1 MASTR
6 LNNTTKE
13 EKTFF
18 GSNPVLRNAKN
29 QSTRI
34 QTQNPP
40 PIKELL

>member
-13 EKTFF
+13 EKTSLVQIRFF
-18 GSNPVLRNAKN
+18 AMQKN

-34 QTQNPP
+34 QAQNPP